1 MHIPLYVHFKQN
13 NERMKK
19 IAKKQLYQETNYIL
33 PHYIKNYEI
42 SDYYSIVLATYKER
56 AVYFEDH

>member
-1 MHIPLYVHFKQN
+1 MHIPLYVQFKEN

-42 SDYYSIVLATYKER
+42 SDYYFL
-56 AVYFEDH
+56 ED